1 VLEDFTKAM
10 GMVLPTGDEAYL
22 TADAQYEWLKAS
34 LNIPAIA
41 YGDIMRL
48 LEAWIMGVPA
58 TEVCLLAIHLSLVAP
73 TVIFLI
79 CCLRAGYCPA
89 PVFLPRL

>member
-1 VLEDFTKAM
+1 LEDFTKAM

-22 TADAQYEWLKAS
+22 TADAQYEWLKAT

-58 TEVCLLAIHLSLVAP
+58 TEVCL
-73 TVIFLI
+73 
-79 CCLRAGYCPA
+79 
-89 PVFLPRL
+89 